1 MSPTIFRSA
10 GLRFYFFSREEA
22 RCHVHVASSRG
33 EAKFWLEPRIEL
45 GHNRGLNAREL
56 RTARRLI
63 EEHAA
68 QITSA
73 WKRHLAR

>member
-1 MSPTIFRSA
+1 MCTSPVLVARQ
-10 GLRFYFFSREEA
+10 RFL
-22 RCHVHVASSRG
+22 
-33 EAKFWLEPRIEL
+33 LEPRIEL